1 MRAEERLRQVRLAR
15 GGLGGPARA
24 PGELDLYSAPRGS
37 LLSLGGGGAHFLA
50 AFFCFFALLHVISRR
65 TFAGAWSQ
73 NAPSS

>member
-15 GGLGGPARA
+15 GGLGRARA
-24 PGELDLYSAPRGS
+24 PGAASSTYTAPRAVRF
-37 LLSLGGGGAHFLA
+37 SLGGGGVHFLA